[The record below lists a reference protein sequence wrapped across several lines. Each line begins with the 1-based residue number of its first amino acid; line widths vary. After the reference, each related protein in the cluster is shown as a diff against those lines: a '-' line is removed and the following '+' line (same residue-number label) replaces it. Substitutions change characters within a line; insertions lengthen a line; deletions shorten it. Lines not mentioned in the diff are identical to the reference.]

1 MGSSAFDDIIK
12 LFPVS
17 LHGRVLLCCA
27 NKSEACTWYE
37 VFCCFWVNSAE
48 HPALFCLLSCCH
60 QSRPLQQALFLA
72 DAPGPLFVK
81 NREGVVATFSL
92 TAHHNQQATSW

>member
-37 VFCCFWVNSAE
+37 VFCCFWVHSAE
-48 HPALFCLLSCCH
+48 HPALFCLLSCSH
-60 QSRPLQQALFLA
+60 QSRSSQQALFLV
-72 DAPGPLFVK
+72 DAFHLAPCLSRTERVLLPHS
-81 NREGVVATFSL
+81 A
-92 TAHHNQQATSW
+92 